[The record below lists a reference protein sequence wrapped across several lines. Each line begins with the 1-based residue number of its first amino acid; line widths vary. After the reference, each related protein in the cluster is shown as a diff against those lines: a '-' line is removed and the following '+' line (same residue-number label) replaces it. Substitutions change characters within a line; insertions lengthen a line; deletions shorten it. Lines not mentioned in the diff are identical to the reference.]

1 MRSMSRQTPLRI
13 IQVGLGNWGQSW
25 AKNIVAPNPNVETV
39 AWVEIDAP
47 TLQQA
52 QQRLEL
58 PEARCFTSFE
68 NALKSVEADAVLITA
83 SLPGHVPSAETALR
97 ASKHVLIEKPFAPS
111 VADAEMLVSLAQQQG
126 KILMVSQNYR
136 FFPVVRAVT
145 ELIHNQTIGRLG
157 VVNIDFRRYD
167 NIQPAEANR
176 HYHIWEPLLV
186 DMSIHHFDLMRM
198 VLNQEPLRIQCSTW
212 NTPWSKYVEPSTGV
226 MTIFFDGGTVVNYR
240 GSWTST
246 APQTDWAGE
255 WSMEGEKGILTWT
268 GRGEI
273 PEQATV
279 HLRDEEPQQVELS
292 PLPATDRAGS
302 LNAFVQAIDTGTEPE
317 TSGRN
322 NIPTLKLM
330 FAAIESAQKGGVPV
344 DIG

>member
-1 MRSMSRQTPLRI
+1 MLRQTTLRI

-25 AKNIVAPNPNVETV
+25 AKNVVAHNPSVETT

-58 PEARCFTSFE
+58 PENRCFTSFDD
-68 NALKSVEADAVLITA
+68 ALANVEADAVLITA
-83 SLPGHVPSAETALR
+83 SLPGHVPSAATALQ
-97 ASKHVLIEKPFAPS
+97 ANKHVLIEKPFAPS
-111 VADAEMLVSLAQQQG
+111 VADAERLVALAQQQG

-136 FFPVVRAVT
+136 FFPVVRTVT
-145 ELIHNQTIGRLG
+145 ELIHNQTIGHLG
-157 VVNIDFRRYD
+157 VVNIDFCRYD
-167 NIQPAEANR
+167 NTQPVEANR
-176 HYHIWEPLLV
+176 HYSIWEPLLV

-198 VLNQEPLRIQCSTW
+198 VLGQEPRRILCSTW
-212 NTPWSKYVEPSTGV
+212 NTPWSKYAEPATGV
-226 MTIFFDGGTVVNYR
+226 MTIFFDGGAVVNYR

-246 APQTDWAGE
+246 APQTDWSGE
-255 WSMEGEKGILTWT
+255 WSMEGEKGVLTWT

-279 HLRDEEPQQVELS
+279 HLRGEEPQEVKLS
-292 PLPATDRAGS
+292 PLPTTDRAGS
-302 LNAFVQAIDTGTEPE
+302 LNAFVQAIATRTEPE
-317 TSGRN
+317 TSGRK

-344 DIG
+344 DIE